1 VAGVVASLV
10 ALLAV
15 TLTACGGDEVHVDPF
30 RVGPGD
36 TAECRALL
44 EALPKSVAD
53 QSRRTVSG
61 SAYAAAWGDPA
72 IVLRCGVP
80 LPDDFAGAPCITRNG
95 IGWSV
100 PADQADGGG
109 TLIVMTLAFR
119 TPVVQ
124 VRVPAHYRPNGPAEV
139 MADLDG
145 VVRTRTT
152 STGRRCS

>member
-1 VAGVVASLV
+1 VAGVATS

-15 TLTACGGDEVHVDPF
+15 AGLAGCGGNDVHVDGF
-30 RVGPGD
+30 AVGSRDRAACRQLLSSLP
-36 TAECRALL
+36 AELD
-44 EALPKSVAD
+44 D
-53 QSRRTVSG
+53 QSRRTTTG
-61 SAYAAAWGDPA
+61 STYAAAWGDPA

-80 LPDDFAGAPCITRNG
+80 LPAGFAGAPCITRNG

-100 PADQADGGG
+100 PADQADGRG
-109 TLIVMTLAFR
+109 TEIVMTLAFR

-145 VVRTRTT
+145 LVRARTT
-152 STGRRCS
+152 STGRHCT